1 MPPYFFL
8 RLIQLFRNGLLNL
21 NQRMFPGG
29 PVLYEQIQTLW
40 LLPSLYVAARLNI
53 AGCLEAEPLTAE
65 ELARKV
71 DVQPGPLARVMRAM
85 ISQGIFRQRKDGR
98 YELNRRSRV
107 LLDGK
112 GSLRYMIIHHLGPVN
127 WQNLG
132 ELLDIVKTGQDAFSR
147 RYGKD
152 IYAFLRENPDNY
164 YDFDRSM
171 SNLSDLS
178 LAPMF
183 NEYRFGR
190 YHTIADI
197 GGGEGFLLSAILSR
211 NPTAQGILFD
221 LPEAL
226 VNASSFLQ
234 EQHTE
239 DRITIV
245 RGDFLDDVPV
255 KADLYL
261 LKNIVHN
268 WNDQHS
274 ALILSHIARHMPE
287 KAKILIMEMIIPEH
301 GGNATPCLLDIQ
313 MLSSFKD
320 ARERT
325 LEEFKVMTAM
335 AGLKVSRVIPTI
347 SPISLIEVTR

>member
-8 RLIQLFRNGLLNL
+8 RMIQLFRNGLLNL
-21 NQRMFPGG
+21 NQQMFPGSA
-29 PVLYEQIQTLW
+29 VLYEQIQSVW
-40 LLPSLYVAARLNI
+40 LLSSLYVAARLNL
-53 AGCLEAEPLTAE
+53 AGCLEAGPLTAE
-65 ELARKV
+65 ELAKRC
-71 DVQPGPLARVMRAM
+71 DAQPVPLARVMRAL

-98 YELNRRSRV
+98 YELNRRSKA

-112 GSLRYMIIHHLGPVN
+112 GSLRYMIIQHLGPVN

-132 ELLDIVKTGQDAFSR
+132 ELLNIVKTGEDAFSH

-164 YDFDRSM
+164 QEFDRSM

-178 LAPMF
+178 LAPML

-211 NPTAQGILFD
+211 NPAAQGVLFD

-226 VNASSFLQ
+226 VKASSFLQ

-245 RGDFLDDVPV
+245 EGNFLDDVPV
-255 KADLYL
+255 IADLYL
-261 LKNIVHN
+261 LKNVLHN

-287 KAKILIMEMIIPEH
+287 KAKILIMEMIVPEH
-301 GGNATPCLLDIQ
+301 GGDATPCLLDIQ
-313 MLSSFKD
+313 MLTSFKD

-325 LEEFKVMTAM
+325 MKEFKAMITM

-347 SPISLIEVTR
+347 APISLIEVTR